1 MTASL
6 CHFAVSPKSQSF
18 TSLPSKSTFSGLIS
32 RWWRSLVGTSLLH
45 TANVDLDTVHEG
57 FPGHVAALPRRLSL
71 EELQD
76 RAVAH
81 ARLLVS
87 Q

>member
-1 MTASL
+1 MLCLSPAAAADCGKRRHSFVTGSL

-45 TANVDLDTVHEG
+45 TANVDLDTVHE
-57 FPGHVAALPRRLSL
+57 
-71 EELQD
+71 
-76 RAVAH
+76 
-81 ARLLVS
+81 
-87 Q
+87 